1 MPRIRHSVRGR
12 HGCDTCMSFMGNVD
26 VTLVTYTLYLYVIH
40 ISLVMLNGNLYV
52 FLFTKYSTQELFH
65 ILSVVEFIGEARGVL
80 REVWY
85 KVNMDLNREP
95 TMRQHPVFN
104 SPPQSQMI
112 LRDFDAPV
120 NFRDYYVQRLTSYLQ
135 VFFDLPLNY
144 AFRSAINEKWLV
156 PWYLSRV
163 VIFGY
168 ALAIYKLILL
178 LGT

>member
-85 KVNMDLNREP
+85 NLNDFDLNRVVN
-95 TMRQHPVFN
+95 MREHSVFN
-104 SPPQSQMI
+104 SPPESQII

-120 NFRDYYVQRLTSYLQ
+120 GVAEKYVQRLTSYLQ
-135 VFFDLPLNY
+135 VNP
-144 AFRSAINEKWLV
+144 RG
-156 PWYLSRV
+156 SR
-163 VIFGY
+163 IQ
-168 ALAIYKLILL
+168 
-178 LGT
+178 